1 MQATYLTLQCTTV
14 STFPMDT
21 HFISLLPVLLYSSAS
36 AWSRA
41 RAEPFGPARVTSCLQ
56 ARTVASFAHAYGWLG
71 QSPVTIN
78 ILIVLALVVVLVLL
92 FSSFCLLLLLMLLLL
107 LLSVFVNYEHITEL
121 LLRAQDCSFCVQ
133 EIDSDSYY
141 TVLQHQDN
149 ANISLRAVMRLK
161 TALQAIKTLCTAFFT
176 LFGFPIQNLNSYV
189 DSV

>member
-41 RAEPFGPARVTSCLQ
+41 RAEPFGPARVTSCLH

-78 ILIVLALVVVLVLL
+78 IFIVLALVVVLVLL
-92 FSSFCLLLLLMLLLL
+92 FSSFCLLLLLLLMLLL

-141 TVLQHQDN
+141 TVLQHQESRQCQHFIACSN
-149 ANISLRAVMRLK
+149 ETQNCATS
-161 TALQAIKTLCTAFFT
+161 IKTLCRRLQGGT
-176 LFGFPIQNLNSYV
+176 
-189 DSV
+189 

>member
-78 ILIVLALVVVLVLL
+78 IFIVLALVVVLVLL
-92 FSSFCLLLLLMLLLL
+92 FSSFCLLLLLMLLL

-161 TALQAIKTLCTAFFT
+161 TALQAIKTLCRRLQGGT
-176 LFGFPIQNLNSYV
+176 
-189 DSV
+189 